1 MKHVGI
7 NLRLKDGS
15 FEITH
20 PSGSGT
26 GLKNALK
33 NSVFKPILS
42 LNKYHTLPLH
52 NDRMLERF
60 EYLSSITIDELY
72 KDKLIVGSGFVH
84 DEL

>member
-1 MKHVGI
+1 LKHVGI

-33 NSVFKPILS
+33 NSLFKPL
-42 LNKYHTLPLH
+42 LYAKWYHLLTLH
-52 NDRMLERF
+52 YDRMLERF
-60 EYLSSITIDELY
+60 EVPQQY
-72 KDKLIVGSGFVH
+72 H
-84 DEL
+84 N